1 MKDLE
6 LMKQTDTAR
15 REIVAGTWTEAI
27 RTAAAYLKELA
38 HWEPLGLQYVEP
50 LDVNQEEKP
59 PFVQG
64 TELDDKSGCNTLR
77 VTIKSLDTAPL
88 ENCARYELQFT
99 RYTLDEARL
108 KIATNR

>member
-1 MKDLE
+1 MDNLE
-6 LMKQTDTAR
+6 LMKHTDTAR
-15 REIVAGTWTEAI
+15 REIVASTWTGAI
-27 RTAAAYLKELA
+27 RTAAAFLKELA
-38 HWEPLGLQYVEP
+38 HGEPLGLQYVEP

-77 VTIKSLDTAPL
+77 VTIKSLDTAPF

-108 KIATNR
+108 KNAARR

>member
-15 REIVAGTWTEAI
+15 REIVAGTWAEAI
-27 RTAAAYLKELA
+27 RTASAFLKELA
-38 HWEPLGLQYVEP
+38 HGEPMGLQYVEP
-50 LDVNQEEKP
+50 LNVNQEEKP